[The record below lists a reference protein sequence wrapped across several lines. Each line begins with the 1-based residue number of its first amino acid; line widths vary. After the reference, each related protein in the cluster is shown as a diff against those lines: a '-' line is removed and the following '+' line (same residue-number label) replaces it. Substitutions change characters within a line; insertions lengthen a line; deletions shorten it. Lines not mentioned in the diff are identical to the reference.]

1 MRRRVKLRRKAN
13 IRNFRRTA
21 RKVHSRNLPRRVMR
35 GGIRL

>member
-1 MRRRVKLRRKAN
+1 MRRRFKLRRKAN
-13 IRNFRRTA
+13 KRNFCRSA

>member
-1 MRRRVKLRRKAN
+1 MMRRVKLRKKFN
-13 IRNFRRTA
+13 KRNFSKSA